1 MLDITSSN
9 SIVAIRLKEAITEKG
24 LKQTSIA
31 NRAGYTAQELN
42 DMLNGRRI
50 MRAADISSILKVIRE
65 FGIDANYLL
74 ELRKESDRSDSDSRR
89 RGARKQ
95 GRIL

>member
-9 SIVAIRLKEAITEKG
+9 SIVAIRLKEAITEEG

-65 FGIDANYLL
+65 FGIDANYLFGI
-74 ELRKESDRSDSDSRR
+74 EKGE
-89 RGARKQ
+89 
-95 GRIL
+95 

>member
-42 DMLNGRRI
+42 DMLNGRRSI
-50 MRAADISSILKVIRE
+50 GTSILQICSWNVRTI
-65 FGIDANYLL
+65 IT
-74 ELRKESDRSDSDSRR
+74 RSSSA
-89 RGARKQ
+89 G
-95 GRIL
+95 